1 MKKAILDLINLID
14 DEIQVE
20 FEEQPTE
27 YGLACEPEEKVIYIG
42 MRTTPIEEKAFF
54 DYVNELDNEFL
65 QKFPI
70 NHYIISIL
78 HEVGHCE
85 THEEEQE
92 EEYNFN
98 TELLNTMEEQ
108 GFLSKEDQCKFYV
121 RLTLEKWATQWA
133 IEFIKN
139 NYLLCKQFE
148 DRIIKKLC

>member
-14 DEIQVE
+14 NEIQVE

-108 GFLSKEDQCKFYV
+108 GFLTKEDQCKLYV
-121 RLTLEKWATQWA
+121 RLILEKWATQWA

>member
-1 MKKAILDLINLID
+1 MKRAILDLINLID
-14 DEIQVE
+14 NEIQVE

-42 MRTTPIEEKAFF
+42 MRTTPTEEKAFF

-108 GFLSKEDQCKFYV
+108 
-121 RLTLEKWATQWA
+121 WATQWA

>member
-14 DEIQVE
+14 NEIQVE

-27 YGLACEPEEKVIYIG
+27 YGLACEPEEK
-42 MRTTPIEEKAFF
+42 ALF

-108 GFLSKEDQCKFYV
+108 GFLTKEDQCKFYV